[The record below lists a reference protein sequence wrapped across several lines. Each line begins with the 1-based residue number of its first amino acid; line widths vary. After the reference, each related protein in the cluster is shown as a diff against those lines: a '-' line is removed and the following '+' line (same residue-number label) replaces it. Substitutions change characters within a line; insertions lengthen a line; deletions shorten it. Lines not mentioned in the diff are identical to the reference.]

1 MFMQKSEGFF
11 RLQKIQFYWDL
22 RKDVPL
28 KNESLST
35 YHVSNSSIGTSTF
48 AAFHIQG
55 TLKIHKYHNTEWFE
69 LESTLMT
76 VWFQPPT

>member
-11 RLQKIQFYWDL
+11 RLQNVQFYWNL
-22 RKDVPL
+22 RKDMPL

-35 YHVSNSSIGTSTF
+35 RTVSNSSTGTSTF

-55 TLKIHKYHNTEWFE
+55 TLKMHKYHDTEWFE
-69 LESTLMT
+69 LESTLKT
-76 VWFQPPT
+76 VWFQHPT